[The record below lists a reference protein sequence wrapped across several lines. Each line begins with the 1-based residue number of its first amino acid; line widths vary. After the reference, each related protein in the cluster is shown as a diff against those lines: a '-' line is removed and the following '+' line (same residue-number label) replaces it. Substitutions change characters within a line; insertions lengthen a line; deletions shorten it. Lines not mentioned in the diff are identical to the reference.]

1 MKFFSWKKWRRP
13 IYQMLA
19 TVVFYT
25 LRLLYLT
32 LKVRVVYHEGYSANK
47 QYLGAFWHGKMFA
60 PMFAARNHQTKMAVL
75 VSPSKDG
82 DIISGWLHSLGYE
95 TVRGSSRRNNVSAL
109 SGMLRKLKEGY
120 SIGVIMDGP
129 LGPIHKVKPGI
140 VHMAKKLEV
149 EIVPV
154 GVAIKRK
161 WVFTRAWD
169 KFELPKP
176 FSDVVMYSGTPITV
190 PVEASL
196 DDYCERVEQG
206 MRDAERKAQAMVVV

>member
-1 MKFFSWKKWRRP
+1 MKIIAWNKWRRP
-13 IYQMLA
+13 IYKTLA
-19 TVVFYT
+19 TLAFYI
-25 LRLLYLT
+25 LRFLFLT
-32 LKVRVVYHEGYSANK
+32 LKVKVIFHEGYEQNK

-60 PMFAARNHQTKMAVL
+60 PMFVARTHGTKMAVL

-82 DIISGWLHSLGYE
+82 DIVSDWLNKLGYE

-109 SGMLRKLKEGY
+109 VEMLRKLKEGY
-120 SIGVIMDGP
+120 SIGIIVDGP

-140 VHMAKKLEV
+140 VHMAQKLEV

-154 GVAIKRK
+154 GIAIKRK

-176 FSDVVMYSGTPITV
+176 FSKVVMYSGTPVKV
-190 PVEASL
+190 PMDAEIAH
-196 DDYCERVEQG
+196 YCEVLEKAMQ
-206 MRDAERKAQAMVVV
+206 DAQHTAETMI